1 MRIFLEELESAL
13 PVGKEVAFE
22 EGVSLDGGGSVT
34 GDKVGAEAL
43 GSLRSS
49 VEYTNLSKARKDLM
63 VLAKSKRVRLHLC
76 RHDEGLPCTIEDPF
90 LSQSVT
96 DSDGTEVVHTGK
108 PGYRK

>member
-1 MRIFLEELESAL
+1 MRIFLEELEALASDFSAGEESAMTEGFEV
-13 PVGKEVAFE
+13 PVGLPEPAGRAV
-22 EGVSLDGGGSVT
+22 VSAT
-34 GDKVGAEAL
+34 
-43 GSLRSS
+43 
-49 VEYTNLSKARKDLM
+49 EYTDLSKARKNLM